1 MDIDLIFIAGLVIGA
16 FSLPALVS
24 AFADRRAPRLAAVFM
39 MLSGA
44 MVTYAVQVRDEP
56 YVLRD
61 LDVVF
66 LTVLSRY
73 IN

>member
-1 MDIDLIFIAGLVIGA
+1 MDLDLIFVAGLVIGA

-24 AFADRRAPRLAAVFM
+24 AFADRRAPRMAAVL
-39 MLSGA
+39 MLISGA
-44 MVTYAVQVRDEP
+44 MVTYAVQMREEP
-56 YVLRD
+56 YVLKD